1 MARGQFDILKM
12 DGFTEWLGRMW
23 RRNGE
28 MGRMDSTV
36 QGDHSACSKPLVD
49 NDLKVAFYDKVL
61 ILKRNFHINVNGR
74 L

>member
-1 MARGQFDILKM
+1 
-12 DGFTEWLGRMW
+12 
-23 RRNGE
+23 
-28 MGRMDSTV
+28 MDSTV

-49 NDLKVAFYDKVL
+49 DDLKVAFYDKVL